1 MRQALQSVLIFF
13 FTFVLTLFAIT
24 ELEKVGVTWRRVPE
38 AAPAQEARA
47 RTSPAK
53 VRKMTKKKKV
63 VAATKQRGP
72 KVNETAENRARAA
85 ALAARTTFTS
95 LDEERAAFGVH
106 RLHESRRRGKNRTA
120 ATREVRLGRNA
131 TAVAP
136 ENATSRPTAAP
147 TASTYSWGCE
157 SVAAQTEGG
166 VEVCSRPGDAAPLP
180 SKATFAAGS
189 KQRPVHLF
197 VLSDGSSASTPVL
210 MLLARSRAGTG

>member
-95 LDEERAAFGVH
+95 LDDHPGHGAEEEQHGPHSSRDDLKVF
-106 RLHESRRRGKNRTA
+106 LRRRADELGRA
-120 ATREVRLGRNA
+120 EQLCCARLGRWQF
-131 TAVAP
+131 P
-136 ENATSRPTAAP
+136 P
-147 TASTYSWGCE
+147 
-157 SVAAQTEGG
+157 
-166 VEVCSRPGDAAPLP
+166 
-180 SKATFAAGS
+180 
-189 KQRPVHLF
+189 
-197 VLSDGSSASTPVL
+197 
-210 MLLARSRAGTG
+210 